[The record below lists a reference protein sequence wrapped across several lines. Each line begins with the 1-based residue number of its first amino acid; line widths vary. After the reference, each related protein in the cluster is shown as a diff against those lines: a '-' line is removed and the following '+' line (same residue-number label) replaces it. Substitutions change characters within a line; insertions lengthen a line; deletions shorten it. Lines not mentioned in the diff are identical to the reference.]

1 MKTKNSILI
10 ADDDFAHRTMLRT
23 LLSGWGYAI
32 TEADDGGS
40 AVEAARSRPFD
51 LILMDIRMIKVSGL
65 AALAEIKGFNPA
77 IPIVIMTAYAS
88 VETAVEALK
97 KGAYDYLTKPL
108 DFDEL
113 RLTLERAMEHCSL
126 KEENRLLK
134 ESLGD
139 RFDRRNLLGRSA
151 AMTRLLDTA
160 AQVAPSEAT
169 VLVTGESGTGKEM
182 IAGLIHFNS
191 LRKEGPFIKFNCA
204 AIAETL
210 LESELF
216 GHERGAFTGADRR
229 KEGKFRQADGGSL
242 FLDEVSE
249 MSLGMQ
255 VKLLRVLQER
265 EITRVGGEEVIP
277 IDVRLIAATNRDLL
291 REIAAGRFREDLFYR
306 LNVVTLHVPPL
317 RERVEDIPLLAQDF
331 LIRFTEKNRKTIRG
345 FTPQA
350 MDRLLRH
357 PWPGNVR
364 ELMNAVERGVVL
376 SRGEYLDEAELALL
390 LPDHSTAATST
401 VFQNGA
407 GATGTTVARE
417 NPDAVMPQASL
428 PPPFN
433 APGMASARRDGAV
446 MTGVRTLWDAATS
459 GRQDRAPA
467 AAMPGDSAANGA
479 PTGTRTTQQAA
490 PGADAGALEEVER
503 ETIIRTLAAANGN
516 KSEAARRLGI
526 TRRTL
531 HQKLKKYGM
540 M

>member
-1 MKTKNSILI
+1 MKAKQTILVT
-10 ADDDFAHRTMLRT
+10 DDDLSHRTMLRT

-40 AVEAARSRPFD
+40 AVEATRRQPFD

-65 AALAEIKGFNPA
+65 AALSEIKAFNPS

-113 RLTLERAMEHCSL
+113 RLTLERAMDHSRL
-126 KEENRLLK
+126 KEENRRLK
-134 ESLGD
+134 ESLGE
-139 RFDRRNLLGRSA
+139 RFDRRNLIGRSL
-151 AMTRLLDTA
+151 AMKRLLDTA

-169 VLVTGESGTGKEM
+169 VLITGESGTGKEM
-182 IAGLIHFNS
+182 IAGLIHYNS
-191 LRKEGPFIKFNCA
+191 LRKDGPFIKFNCA
-204 AIAETL
+204 AITETL

-216 GHERGAFTGADRR
+216 GHEKGAFTGANRR

-255 VKLLRVLQER
+255 VKILRVLQER
-265 EITRVGGEEVIP
+265 ELTRVGGEEVLQV
-277 IDVRLIAATNRDLL
+277 DVRLIAATNRDLL
-291 REIAAGRFREDLFYR
+291 KEIEAGRFREDLFYR
-306 LNVVTLHVPPL
+306 LHVVTLHVPPL
-317 RERVEDIPLLAQDF
+317 RERLEDIPLLAQEF
-331 LIRFTEKNRKTIRG
+331 LTRFAEKNHKAIQG

-350 MDRLLRH
+350 MDRLLRR

-376 SRGEYLDEAELALL
+376 SPGEYLDEAELSLL
-390 LPDHSTAATST
+390 LPE
-401 VFQNGA
+401 QNGA
-407 GATGTTVARE
+407 
-417 NPDAVMPQASL
+417 
-428 PPPFN
+428 
-433 APGMASARRDGAV
+433 AP
-446 MTGVRTLWDAATS
+446 
-459 GRQDRAPA
+459 PA
-467 AAMPGDSAANGA
+467 ARNIAAAGGQTFPGVSEAAGEPASGGAPLTAKSGVNGA
-479 PTGTRTTQQAA
+479 PFAGV
-490 PGADAGALEEVER
+490 PMIAGAEATSLEAVER
-503 ETIIRTLAAANGN
+503 ETILRTLEAAGGN

-531 HQKLKKYGM
+531 HQKLRKYGTM
-540 M
+540 